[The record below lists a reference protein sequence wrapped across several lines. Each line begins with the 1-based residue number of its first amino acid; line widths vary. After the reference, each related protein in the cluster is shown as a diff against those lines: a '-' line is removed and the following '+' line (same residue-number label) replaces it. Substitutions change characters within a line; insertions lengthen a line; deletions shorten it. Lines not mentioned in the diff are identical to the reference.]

1 MTGKRKVE
9 RLLHE
14 FPNEVEYHRSD
25 DYVVTCPTELY
36 LVPTPIEV
44 VIRILRKLELTPED
58 RVVDLGCGDGRFVI
72 SAAYLYGC
80 EGVGVDVREDVLEL
94 ARTKSETLGV
104 DDKTTFIHTD
114 VRDVDLRELDPDV
127 VFVYLMPSLLDEI
140 SEELV
145 SCEATIVSYTF
156 EVPGLGAPEVLRLD
170 DLRRA
175 YVYRGV
181 SH

>member
-1 MTGKRKVE
+1 MIGRRKVE
-9 RLLHE
+9 RLLDE
-14 FPNEVEYHRSD
+14 FPDEVEYHRSD
-25 DYVVTCPTELY
+25 GHVVTCPTELY
-36 LVPTPIEV
+36 FVPTPIETV
-44 VIRILRKLELTPED
+44 VRILRKLELTPEN

-80 EGVGVDVREDVLEL
+80 EGVGVDVREDVFEL
-94 ARTKSETLGV
+94 ALTKSETLGV
-104 DDKTTFIHTD
+104 DDKTIFIHSD

-127 VFVYLMPSLLDEI
+127 VFVYLVPSLLEEI

-145 SCEATIVSYTF
+145 SCGATIVSYTF